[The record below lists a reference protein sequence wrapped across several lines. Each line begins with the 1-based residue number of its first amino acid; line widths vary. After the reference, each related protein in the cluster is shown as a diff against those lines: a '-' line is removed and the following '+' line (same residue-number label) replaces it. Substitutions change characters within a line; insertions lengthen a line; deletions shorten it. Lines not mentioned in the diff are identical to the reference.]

1 VEKRNMPDANRG
13 DKVKDNHTTP
23 KKKKMG
29 AVVWGI
35 IGTYGTVMVRYVIF
49 THG

>member
-1 VEKRNMPDANRG
+1 MPDANRG
-13 DKVKDNHTTP
+13 DKVKVNNNKQ
-23 KKKKMG
+23 KKKHKMG